1 MERTDMKDVLSRAL
15 LCDGKVSAIA
25 VCSTAIYKTA
35 AMIHGCAPCAAA
47 ALGRCL
53 TASVLMGAGL
63 KGKHDKLSLIVD
75 GNGPAGKIICTVT
88 TDGVIKGYI
97 RNPQADLPLRYD
109 GKLDIGGVVGRG
121 QLTVTRDE
129 GQPEPYVGV
138 SELVSGEIA
147 QDIASYYKIS
157 QQTPS
162 AVLLGE
168 RMGNNAAA
176 GGILITPMPGCD
188 ADTLTVLENKLRS
201 LGGIGELVEK
211 YESMEELLLDNFWD
225 IGVMPLQTD
234 AIAYHCDCSRERME
248 QALMSLG
255 KGELAELAQQETTQ
269 MKCRFC
275 NSAYTFSAQELLGL
289 SGECNE

>member
-1 MERTDMKDVLSRAL
+1 M
-15 LCDGKVSAIA
+15 
-25 VCSTAIYKTA
+25 
-35 AMIHGCAPCAAA
+35 
-47 ALGRCL
+47 
-53 TASVLMGAGL
+53 
-63 KGKHDKLSLIVD
+63 
-75 GNGPAGKIICTVT
+75 
-88 TDGVIKGYI
+88 
-97 RNPQADLPLRYD
+97 
-109 GKLDIGGVVGRG
+109 GRG

-176 GGILITPMPGCD
+176 GGMLITPMPGCD

-248 QALMSLG
+248 QALMSPG

-275 NSAYTFSAQELLGL
+275 NSAYVFTAQELLSL